1 MDIKNR
7 KVLVTGATGFIGSHL
22 VQRLI
27 KEGAS
32 VRALAHYRSD
42 PNLNNLEYLSK
53 NELDRV
59 EILKGNIEDPYFVKH
74 IVEGCEIV
82 FHLAALI
89 AIPYS
94 YIAPSSYVATNIQG
108 TLNVLEACRSEG
120 VLRLIHTS
128 TSECYGTAL
137 YTPIDE
143 SHLLQAQSPYSATK
157 ISADKLVESYY
168 SSYSLPV
175 ITIRPFNT
183 YGPRQ
188 SARAVIPTIIGQLLG
203 DSKSIKLGSISPIR
217 DLTYVQDTVNG
228 FVCASVSENICGE
241 VINLGTGNGI
251 SIGDLVGEIMN
262 ITGREKPIITDK
274 QRTRPEKSEVYN
286 LISNNIKAKQLLS
299 WQPIISLDKGLGLTI
314 EYYKDNLNLL
324 KIINYGI

>member
-7 KVLVTGATGFIGSHL
+7 KVLVTGATGFIGSHM

-27 KEGAS
+27 KEGAF
-32 VRALAHYRSD
+32 VRALSHYRSD
-42 PNLNNLEYLSK
+42 PNLHNLEYLPRD
-53 NELDRV
+53 ELDKL
-59 EILKGNIEDPYFVKH
+59 EIVKGNIEDPYFVKH

-108 TLNVLEACRSEG
+108 TLNILEACRSQS

-143 SHLLQAQSPYSATK
+143 SHPLQAQSPYSATK
-157 ISADKLVESYY
+157 ISADKIVESYY
-168 SSYSLPV
+168 RSYALPV
-175 ITIRPFNT
+175 VTIRPFNT

-188 SARAVIPTIIGQLLG
+188 SDRAIIPTIIGQLFS
-203 DSKSIKLGSISPIR
+203 DSKSIKLGSISPVR

-228 FVCASVSENICGE
+228 FICASVSENISGE
-241 VINLGTGNGI
+241 VINLGTGNAI
-251 SIGDLVGEIMN
+251 SIGDLAAKIMN
-262 ITGREKPIITDK
+262 ITGIEKPIVTDK
-274 QRTRPEKSEVYN
+274 QRIRPEKSEVYN
-286 LISNNIKAKQLLS
+286 LVSNNTKAKQLINWQLS
-299 WQPIISLDKGLGLTI
+299 ISLDKGLDLTI
-314 EYYKDNLNLL
+314 EFYKSNLNLL
-324 KIINYGI
+324 KTKNYGV